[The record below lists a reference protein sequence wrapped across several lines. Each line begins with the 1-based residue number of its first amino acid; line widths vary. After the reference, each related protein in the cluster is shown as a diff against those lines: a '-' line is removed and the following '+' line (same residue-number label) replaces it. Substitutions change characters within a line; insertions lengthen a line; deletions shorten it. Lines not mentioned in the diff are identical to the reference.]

1 MRSGHLHNAKIQVKK
16 YVFLNVF
23 FNIFLKTRFK
33 HVYKK
38 KVILNHESDQN
49 WPHVKF
55 VEKLS
60 VLISVGEPESF

>member
-1 MRSGHLHNAKIQVKK
+1 MKVSICEKVWPSMTFEFMRHFMRSGHLHNATIQVKK

-38 KVILNHESDQN
+38 KVDSK
-49 WPHVKF
+49 P
-55 VEKLS
+55 
-60 VLISVGEPESF
+60 